1 MKRYVFSGVALAASL
16 LLAGCNL
23 SDLSGPKV
31 KVSQCWSDGTNQTV
45 AQIVEPNL
53 KTGLQAALGI
63 LGVDDAMTRDLTIR
77 LKLSYQHPIKAD
89 PEIGAVEC
97 NASADATITTPAHPN
112 GVVLHADDL
121 NYSIYPGKD
130 GAVITA
136 STAAFSDA
144 LQAHLSEIAKLVR
157 PAPQPAPQAP
167 APQAQPTAP
176 ALIPQAPAESAP
188 ASAPASAS

>member
-1 MKRYVFSGVALAASL
+1 MS
-16 LLAGCNL
+16 
-23 SDLSGPKV
+23 
-31 KVSQCWSDGTNQTV
+31 
-45 AQIVEPNL
+45 QIVEPNL
-53 KTGLQAALGI
+53 KTGLQTALGI
-63 LGVDDAMTRDLTIR
+63 LGVNDAQTKDLTIR

-89 PEIGAVEC
+89 LEIGAVQC

-144 LQAHLSEIAKLVR
+144 LQEHLSEIAKLMR
-157 PAPQPAPQAP
+157 PAPRPAPAE
-167 APQAQPTAP
+167 QAQPAAP
-176 ALIPQAPAESAP
+176 VLIPQE
-188 ASAPASAS
+188 